1 MVTVRLF
8 GLLRLDTGIKEFS
21 ADAGSVR
28 ALYPLLIQE
37 AKKRDPGSKIRTS
50 DIDGCI
56 VMVNG
61 TQGKKSTK
69 LKDGDTVILMSPV
82 SGG

>member
-1 MVTVRLF
+1 MVTVKVF
-8 GLLRLDTGIKEFS
+8 GLLRLDSGIKEIT
-21 ADAGSVR
+21 ADVKDLRS
-28 ALYPLLIQE
+28 LYPLLIEE
-37 AKKRDPGSKIRTS
+37 AKRHNAVITKS

-61 TQGKKSTK
+61 VQKNKHAK
-69 LKDGDTVILMSPV
+69 LQDGDTVILMSAV

>member
-1 MVTVRLF
+1 MVTVKVF
-8 GLLRLDTGIKEFS
+8 GLLRLDTGIKELT
-21 ADAGSVR
+21 ADVKNVKS
-28 ALYPLLIQE
+28 LYPLLIE
-37 AKKRDPGSKIRTS
+37 GAKKNNAVITKA

-61 TQGKKSTK
+61 IQRNKHAK
-69 LKDGDTVILMSPV
+69 LKDGDTVILMSAV